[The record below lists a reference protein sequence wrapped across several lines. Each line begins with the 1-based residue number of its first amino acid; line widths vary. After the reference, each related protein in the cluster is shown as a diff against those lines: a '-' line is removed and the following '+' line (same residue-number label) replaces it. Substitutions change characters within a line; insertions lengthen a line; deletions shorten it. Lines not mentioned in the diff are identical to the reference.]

1 MGCHFLLQCMKLKSE
16 SEVARSCPTL
26 FEPLDC
32 SSPGSSIHGIF
43 QARVLEW
50 GAIAFSEV
58 GGRMS
63 QMRAAASQKWPPPA
77 RVNSIMYDYCLCV
90 ECPPVHY
97 SQFTKCG
104 KTSNSSIPPLLEG
117 LMESSPQTQAFS
129 SICSLQFV
137 WSMLITMDML

>member
-1 MGCHFLLQCMKLKSE
+1 MGCHFLLQCLKLKSK
-16 SEVARSCPTL
+16 SEVAQSCPTL
-26 FEPLDC
+26 CDPLDC
-32 SSPGSSIHGIF
+32 TAPGSSIHGIF

-58 GGRMS
+58 GGGMS

-90 ECPPVHY
+90 ECPPVHH

-117 LMESSPQTQAFS
+117 LMESSSQTQAFS
-129 SICSLQFV
+129 SICSLSCV
-137 WSMLITMDML
+137 WSMLTTTDTL